1 MNQAIQFPD
10 REEWNVI
17 TRKVHFPV
25 LINGMLAECTVSESL
40 LHKRYSLNVEAISLF
55 QDNRWDIE
63 EEFEVLIKQDPDQ
76 ESGTYSLPEDK

>member
-40 LHKRYSLNVEAISLF
+40 LHKRYSMNIGAISLF

-63 EEFEVLIKQDPDQ
+63 EEFEALIKQGPDQ
-76 ESGTYSLPEDK
+76 ENSTYSLPEDK